1 MAYTPNFRKPVVPFG
16 NIIPE
21 VHSSSSERPWL
32 DSQVANWLPLGDT
45 ATNRGMGFIVYEEP
59 IKRDYF
65 VVTPGKLVGITRE
78 RISLTGFNGPVGRLV
93 PAGIKLAWEAA
104 DGADVVLEYT
114 NTDVE
119 RRTENLATG
128 TFVTAAVTY
137 TKDVLTAA
145 LKSRGLLQGTDVL
158 DAFISEP
165 VGIVPQ
171 AQWESPGGD
180 GTQPSGYKFH
190 NYNRGNRSQILCD
203 YVLTYPLTPGG
214 SQSTTARAFA
224 EKLNTD
230 PATAQT
236 QLGAGDGLGLWITSA
251 ILTSSGLVARY
262 GTVTNVNFVGLALTR
277 RRLEIAPHLS
287 FKIETAAGADKTDT
301 ILVRKKNH
309 INELT
314 SVGDW
319 FVDLELG
326 IIFFY
331 EAGGD
336 ALPSGVLDTDV
347 VKGQYLRDFSDW
359 TSHLA
364 HIRGNIYPGQL
375 LTYDKY
381 SNFAPFIPRPAETE
395 AGTEGSVDFVDPTL
409 YTRPERIIGQ
419 ALTFSSYPRDGM
431 DKVHTWYSNLP
442 TGVLDKM
449 PGSATGGF
457 TDQQTYTGSGQY
469 MVLVNLLK

>member
-1 MAYTPNFRKPVVPFG
+1 MAYIPNFRKPVVPFG

-45 ATNRGMGFIVYEEP
+45 TTNRTMGFIVYEEP
-59 IKRDYF
+59 VKKDFF
-65 VVTPGKLVGITRE
+65 VITPGKLVGITRE

-93 PAGIKLAWEAA
+93 PAGIKLAWEEAA
-104 DGADVVLEYT
+104 GDDVVLQYK
-114 NTDVE
+114 NVDVE
-119 RRTENLATG
+119 RRTEDLATG
-128 TFVTAAVTY
+128 TFVAGEVEY
-137 TKDVLTAA
+137 TKDELTAA
-145 LKSRGLLQGTDVL
+145 LQSRGLLKTTETLSDFV
-158 DAFISEP
+158 SEP

-180 GTQPSGYKFH
+180 GTQPSGFKFH

-203 YVLTYPLTPGG
+203 YVLTYPLTPSGVA
-214 SQSTTARAFA
+214 TTTVPVIGTVVDA
-224 EKLNTD
+224 LSD
-230 PATAQT
+230 
-236 QLGAGDGLGLWITSA
+236 LSA
-251 ILTSSGLVARY
+251 LEPSSSGSGFWILPAVVESLLGARY
-262 GTVTNVNFVGLALTR
+262 GAITNENFIGLSLGR
-277 RRLEIAPHLS
+277 RRLEVAPHLT
-287 FKIETAAGADKTDT
+287 FKITRGATDRT
-301 ILVRKKNH
+301 DLVLVRKKNH

-314 SVGDW
+314 KEGDY

-336 ALPSGVLDTDV
+336 GIPVNLAAADV
-347 VKGQYLRDFSDW
+347 VSGQYLLAFSTW

-364 HIRGNIYPGQL
+364 HIRGDIYPGQL

-381 SNFAPFIPRPAETE
+381 SNFAPFVPRPAETDVD
-395 AGTEGSVDFVDPTL
+395 GTPGSVDLVDPST
-409 YTRPERIIGQ
+409 YTRPERIVGQ

>member
-1 MAYTPNFRKPVVPFG
+1 
-16 NIIPE
+16 
-21 VHSSSSERPWL
+21 
-32 DSQVANWLPLGDT
+32 
-45 ATNRGMGFIVYEEP
+45 MGFIVYEEP
-59 IKRDYF
+59 VKKDFF
-65 VVTPGKLVGITRE
+65 VITPGKLVGITRE

-104 DGADVVLEYT
+104 AGGDTVLEYK
-114 NTDVE
+114 NVDVE

-128 TFVTAAVTY
+128 TFVTTEVDY
-137 TKDVLTAA
+137 TKDELTAA
-145 LKSRGLLQGTDVL
+145 LKSRGLLQGAEVL
-158 DAFISEP
+158 SDFVSEP

-180 GTQPSGYKFH
+180 GTQPSGFKFH

-214 SQSTTARAFA
+214 SQSTNVDAITALISA
-224 EKLNTD
+224 TPD
-230 PATAQT
+230 TAQV
-236 QLGAGDGLGLWITSA
+236 QLGDGTGVADGLWITGASGRLA
-251 ILTSSGLVARY
+251 ALGLTARY
-262 GTVTNVNFVGLALTR
+262 GTVTNTDFVGLALRR

-287 FKIETAAGADKTDT
+287 FKIETSGGVDKTDK

-314 SVGDW
+314 KPGDW

-326 IIFFY
+326 IIFFF
-331 EAGGD
+331 EAGGN
-336 ALPSGVLDTDV
+336 ALPVGPELGGVTTSLLDTDV
-347 VKGQYLRDFSDW
+347 VKGQYLEDFSTW

-381 SNFAPFIPRPAETE
+381 SNFAPFVPRPAETE
-395 AGTEGSVDFVDPTL
+395 VLNPGSTDFVGPDE
-409 YTRPERIIGQ
+409 YTRPERIVGQ

>member
-1 MAYTPNFRKPVVPFG
+1 MAYIPNFRKPVVPFG

-32 DSQVANWLPLGDT
+32 DSQVANWLPLCDSD
-45 ATNRGMGFIVYEEP
+45 TNRSMGFIVYEEP
-59 IKRDYF
+59 VKKDYF
-65 VVTPGKLVGITRE
+65 VITPGKLVSITRE

-93 PAGIKLAWEAA
+93 PAGIKLAWEEAE
-104 DGADVVLEYT
+104 DGDTVLQYQ
-114 NTDVE
+114 NIDIE
-119 RRTENLATG
+119 RRTEDLATG
-128 TFVTAAVTY
+128 TFVTATRNY
-137 TKDVLTAA
+137 TKAQLTAA
-145 LKSRGLLQGTDVL
+145 LKSRGLLQGAESLSDFV
-158 DAFISEP
+158 SEP

-180 GTQPSGYKFH
+180 GTQPSGFKFH

-214 SQSTTARAFA
+214 SQTTTVGVFSDKLSSTPANAQLELETA
-224 EKLNTD
+224 D
-230 PATAQT
+230 
-236 QLGAGDGLGLWITSA
+236 GDGKWIDSTVLA
-251 ILTSSGLVARY
+251 ASGLVTRY
-262 GTVTNVNFVGLALTR
+262 GTVTNTNFVGLALRR

-287 FKIETAAGADKTDT
+287 FKIETSGGVDKTDL
-301 ILVRKKNH
+301 ILVRRKNH

-314 SVGDW
+314 KVGDW

-326 IIFFY
+326 IIFFF
-331 EAGGD
+331 EDGGNG
-336 ALPSGVLDTDV
+336 LPTGLVATDV
-347 VKGQYLRDFSDW
+347 VKGQYLQDFSTW

-381 SNFAPFIPRPAETE
+381 SNFAPFVPRAAEAETV
-395 AGTEGSVDFVDPTL
+395 TEGSVDYVDPTS
-409 YTRPERIIGQ
+409 YTRPERIVGQ